1 MSPPVQ
7 PRGEHPQALPEGAP
21 VTVRVRYFA
30 SIREAVGQGSES
42 VPTRSATLGAL
53 RDELIARGE
62 PYASA
67 LARGRAVRMALDQD
81 MSDESAA
88 LRAGC
93 EVAFF
98 PPVTGG

>member
-1 MSPPVQ
+1 MN
-7 PRGEHPQALPEGAP
+7 
-21 VTVRVRYFA
+21 VRIRYFA
-30 SIREAVGQGSES
+30 SIREAVGQGSETL
-42 VPTRSATLGAL
+42 PTRAETLRAL

-67 LARGRAVRMALDQD
+67 LARGKAVRMALDME

-88 LRAGC
+88 LRDGC

>member
-1 MSPPVQ
+1 MN
-7 PRGEHPQALPEGAP
+7 
-21 VTVRVRYFA
+21 VRVRYFA
-30 SIREAVGQGSES
+30 SIREAIGQGSET
-42 VPTRSATLGAL
+42 VQVRGETLAAL

-67 LARGRAVRMALDQD
+67 LARGKAVRMALDQD
-81 MSDESAA
+81 MSDEAAA
-88 LRAGC
+88 LREGC